1 MIIIIHDCFP
11 IRDEEIK
18 CELIFQDTNFSI
30 IDCFPIH
37 NQLKIEE
44 NNMDRHWILSINT
57 RLSKKLMNR

>member
-11 IRDEEIK
+11 ICDEETK
-18 CELIFQDTNFSI
+18 CEFIFQDTNFST

-44 NNMDRHWILSINT
+44 NDMDRHWIIVDKHQVIKKINE
-57 RLSKKLMNR
+57 

>member
-11 IRDEEIK
+11 IHDEETK
-18 CELIFQDTNFSI
+18 CEFIFQDTNFST

-44 NNMDRHWILSINT
+44 NDMDRHWIIVDKHQVIKKINE
-57 RLSKKLMNR
+57 